1 MASSLSSKSVIF
13 SGTNSSGEY
22 VSPCVLVV
30 EDAPEVALLLSSGL
44 RSEGFEVVVAPDG
57 EDALVQLRHVHP
69 VAVILDLGLPGI
81 DGFETCRRMRQISDV
96 HIIMLTARLDET
108 DKLVGFTTGADDYV
122 TKPTSTRELA
132 ARVRAVVRR
141 HALSAQVPAT
151 PPSPEKV
158 LTIDSATRTVV
169 VAGRSVTLT
178 RTEFALF
185 YELVRRSDEVVSRT
199 ELQTVVWGPDWRG
212 GAHLVD
218 VHVSNLRRKFTD
230 AEAGWLIRTV
240 REAGYCLSIAG
251 APGVIV
257 GVAAGV

>member
-1 MASSLSSKSVIF
+1 MATLLSSKSVVF
-13 SGTNSSGEY
+13 AGTNSHGEY

-44 RSEGFEVVVAPDG
+44 RSEGFDAVVASDG
-57 EDALVQLRHVHP
+57 EEALVQLGRLRP

-141 HALSAQVPAT
+141 QALSAQVAATRPA
-151 PPSPEKV
+151 PAEV
-158 LTIDSATRTVV
+158 LTIDSSTRTVV
-169 VAGRSVTLT
+169 VAGRSVILT

-185 YELVRRSDEVVSRT
+185 HELARRPDEVVSRT

-218 VHVSNLRRKFTD
+218 VHVSNVRRKFTD
-230 AEAGWLIRTV
+230 IGAGWLIRTV

-251 APGVIV
+251 APASAYEI
-257 GVAAGV
+257 A